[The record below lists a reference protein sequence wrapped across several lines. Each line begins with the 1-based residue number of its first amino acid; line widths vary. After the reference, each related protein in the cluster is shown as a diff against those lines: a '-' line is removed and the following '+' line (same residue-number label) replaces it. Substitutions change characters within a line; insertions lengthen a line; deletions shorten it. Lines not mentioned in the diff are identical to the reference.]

1 MTEMPTFSRRAILKL
16 AGNALGA
23 VALASAPP
31 RAALAQTRK
40 SISIANAG
48 GASIMVHQELFKQ
61 LGYFEK
67 FDLNVTTDNVTDGS
81 RVVAALLGGTSDI
94 CLLAGIQPVFPAI
107 EKGARLKIIAGS
119 NLLPAFALVS
129 GKPDV
134 KTLKD
139 LEGRN
144 VGTGTLGAVT
154 SVLIALLLEKHGI
167 DVGKVSFVNV
177 GSSAE
182 IFRATVAKTVDAGFC
197 EIGYFSQRDSY
208 GVHLVQNGEVWKEL
222 SQFTFQGSFTSVRNI
237 EANRDGLVRVLAA
250 QAKLL
255 QFLQSPESKD
265 AYLKAR
271 ATALPNSKE
280 AEGVAEWT
288 FIQEFKPYNLLISD
302 DRIKFM
308 QETNIKRGI
317 QRRELP
323 VDQIADMSLAR
334 EALELAKKLG

>member
-1 MTEMPTFSRRAILKL
+1 MTCRPSLVEPHCSLPPTRWEPPDSTS
-16 AGNALGA
+16 G
-23 VALASAPP
+23 VALAQA
-31 RAALAQTRK
+31 RK

-48 GASIMVHQELFKQ
+48 GASTLVHQELFKQ
-61 LGYFEK
+61 QGFYEK
-67 FDLNVTTDNVTDGS
+67 FNLDVTTENVIDGS
-81 RVVAALLGGTSDI
+81 RVVASLLGGTSDL
-94 CLLAGIQPVFPAI
+94 CMLAGIQPVFPAI
-107 EKGARLKIIAGS
+107 EKGAKLKIVAGS

-129 GKPDV
+129 GKPEI

-144 VGTGTLGAVT
+144 VGSGTLGAVT
-154 SVLIALLLEKHGI
+154 SVLTALLLEKHGV
-167 DVGKVSFVNV
+167 DVSKVSFVNV

-182 IFRATVAKTVDAGFC
+182 IFRATVAKTVDAGLC
-197 EIGYFSQRDSY
+197 EIGYFSQRESY

-237 EANRDGLVRVLAA
+237 EANREGLVRVLAA
-250 QAKLL
+250 QARLL
-255 QFLQSPESKD
+255 DFLQSPQSKE

-271 ATALPNSKE
+271 ATALPNAKE

-288 FIQEFKPYNLLISD
+288 FIQEIKPYNMLISD
-302 DRIKFM
+302 ERIKFM

-323 VDQIADMSLAR
+323 VDQIVDMSLAR
-334 EALELAKKLG
+334 DALELAKKVG